1 MSQNP
6 NSDSA
11 LAAAIPAVICFG
23 LYKGLKAMEAH
34 DVLLYL
40 FGGGALFC
48 ALLTS
53 FRLVRDVQVGIALKR
68 LLKPGGIHGR
78 VEQLNGYDPRS
89 LGLHTDN
96 EDGNGLMLGHLMG
109 SPAPELIYYKGD
121 GHGLIAAGTGAG
133 KTSSLSKGWTVG
145 LGKHH
150 NRIIT
155 SKGVD
160 IAVATYRFLTQELKH
175 HVVCIDP
182 YRLMAAHGIQSDD
195 FNPCDILVDLAEKES
210 ADIFDKAREIALCL
224 IPEGLEAS
232 GENKIFRSV
241 GRQFISNVLI
251 YLAIEQAE
259 TGELCCNLAYLN
271 RLLNSGTED
280 LLEIF
285 SRMAIIPHFDG
296 AVARAGKR
304 FLSQFKNNPKSAQS
318 FITETQEGLTIFEPA
333 TPIGKS
339 CEYSTFKLSDIKN
352 PNKNVTFHIILPPEK
367 SGINDTFAGLALNS
381 ICTTAIEADS
391 FHPQVTIIADEFENL
406 STAPIPV
413 IERVLKIGRTRGVR
427 LFAFIQDQESLKA
440 RYGQL
445 SSMFWTQAAVFMAM
459 DIRNVEEA
467 EEYSK
472 RAGQRAIVT
481 DSATIPK
488 QGGEFDVSVNEEGIP
503 LIRLDE
509 LTRMPKFTAI
519 LFKEQNPPLMLDLV
533 HYKQI
538 DPWIYRIDDVPGSPA
553 EGHFPIEY
561 RA

>member
-1 MSQNP
+1 MWIRFAFIAERRATCATETPGTLACKQIDRFSSSDQN
-6 NSDSA
+6 
-11 LAAAIPAVICFG
+11 
-23 LYKGLKAMEAH
+23 
-34 DVLLYL
+34 
-40 FGGGALFC
+40 
-48 ALLTS
+48 
-53 FRLVRDVQVGIALKR
+53 
-68 LLKPGGIHGR
+68 
-78 VEQLNGYDPRS
+78 
-89 LGLHTDN
+89 
-96 EDGNGLMLGHLMG
+96 
-109 SPAPELIYYKGD
+109 
-121 GHGLIAAGTGAG
+121 
-133 KTSSLSKGWTVG
+133 
-145 LGKHH
+145 
-150 NRIIT
+150 
-155 SKGVD
+155 
-160 IAVATYRFLTQELKH
+160 RFLLPFFVPKMCLTMSINENGHYHPTALP
-175 HVVCIDP
+175 VRAGIP
-182 YRLMAAHGIQSDD
+182 NAH
-195 FNPCDILVDLAEKES
+195 
-210 ADIFDKAREIALCL
+210 
-224 IPEGLEAS
+224 
-232 GENKIFRSV
+232 
-241 GRQFISNVLI
+241 
-251 YLAIEQAE
+251 
-259 TGELCCNLAYLN
+259 
-271 RLLNSGTED
+271 GTED

-296 AVARAGKR
+296 AIARAGKR